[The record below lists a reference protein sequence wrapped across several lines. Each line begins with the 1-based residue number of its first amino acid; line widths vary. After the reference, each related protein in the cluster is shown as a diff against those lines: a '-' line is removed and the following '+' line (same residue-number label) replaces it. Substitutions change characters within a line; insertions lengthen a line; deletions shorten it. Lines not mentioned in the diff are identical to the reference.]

1 MIPIPSSLREKK
13 EIPGHIKSEWLGV
26 EARVHLPPR
35 MLAGNRFLD
44 RQRRS
49 SLARLLVSFLS
60 GIAMGGVLAF
70 FVTRVENGSVMP
82 SIVKAI
88 NPSQS

>member
-35 MLAGNRFLD
+35 MLAGNRFMNW
-44 RQRRS
+44 RRLS
-49 SLARLLVSFLS
+49 SISWLLFPFLS

-70 FVTRVENGSVMP
+70 FVTRMENGP
-82 SIVKAI
+82 CQA
-88 NPSQS
+88 